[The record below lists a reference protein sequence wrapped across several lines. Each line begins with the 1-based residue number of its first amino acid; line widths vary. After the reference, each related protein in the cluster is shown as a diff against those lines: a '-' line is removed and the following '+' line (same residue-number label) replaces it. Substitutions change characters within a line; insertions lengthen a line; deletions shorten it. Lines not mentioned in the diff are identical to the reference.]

1 MSRRAKTA
9 QAPSHVVQRSVQPS
23 RTKTAPA
30 AFGPSAYFHVMM
42 FAEEREREQKAKDF
56 MQKVQKRAN
65 HTRRARLTA
74 RSGRGGETQRST
86 LSTANSFLDA
96 QRSALST
103 ANSFLPD
110 RLRSG
115 SPMDPSEEAET
126 RCRCILQR
134 LVPGSLVDA
143 FRAQVPDGTRA
154 SKAQSQQVLGS
165 LLSYPGDA
173 DFDVIWRR
181 FDPAAVGSIDF
192 EEFAAQMEW
201 NGAQSRPGTGRTVAS
216 RALSR
221 CLSSRLSS
229 ARSRAAQF

>member
-9 QAPSHVVQRSVQPS
+9 QAPSYVVQRSVQPS

-30 AFGPSAYFHVMM
+30 ALGPSAYFHVMM
-42 FAEEREREQKAKDF
+42 FAEEREREQTAKDF
-56 MQKVQKRAN
+56 MRKVQKRAN

-74 RSGRGGETQRST
+74 RSGRGGDTLDAQRSA

-103 ANSFLPD
+103 ANSFLPG
-110 RLRSG
+110 RL
-115 SPMDPSEEAET
+115 DPSEEAET

-134 LVPGSLVDA
+134 LMPGSLADA
-143 FRAQVPDGTRA
+143 FRAQVPEGTRA

-173 DFDVIWRR
+173 DFEVVWRR
-181 FDPAAVGSIDF
+181 FDPAALGSIDF
-192 EEFAAQMEW
+192 EEFAAQMDW

-221 CLSSRLSS
+221 RLSSRVST
-229 ARSRAAQF
+229 ARSQAQF